1 MPARTHAQAPTSLAA
16 LVTHGKL
23 ATRTP
28 ADKVTKHLQSPGVI
42 VRLVLRLVPFVER
55 ASARLRAAAALAL
68 RGEPSHPSR
77 RGKAPRLGQTP
88 QRWQAIEEEP
98 APKLFYGASC
108 RSERLGTR
116 TDHWEIEHIIT
127 APAIASRLDTEDM
140 KPPLTR
146 LALQV
151 CFSVL
156 MVGISERKSKALG
169 TSGSQIKCH
178 GRAGGR
184 MGSLQGWAT
193 RVLVPG
199 GRPAIC
205 MDRRRIARLRS
216 LVCFAARPTM
226 VYP

>member
-140 KPPLTR
+140 KPP
-146 LALQV
+146 
-151 CFSVL
+151 
-156 MVGISERKSKALG
+156 
-169 TSGSQIKCH
+169 
-178 GRAGGR
+178 GGDR
-184 MGSLQGWAT
+184 GWGWDHKT
-193 RVLVPG
+193 RVTARTHAQAPTSLAALVTN
-199 GRPAIC
+199 GRLTTRAPA
-205 MDRRRIARLRS
+205 DKRIQHLHS
-216 LVCFAARPTM
+216 ESNCFIGT
-226 VYP
+226 

>member
-140 KPPLTR
+140 KPPGGDMGMGVGPQNARDCTDTR
-146 LALQV
+146 T
-151 CFSVL
+151 
-156 MVGISERKSKALG
+156 G
-169 TSGSQIKCH
+169 THVARRPCD
-178 GRAGGR
+178 
-184 MGSLQGWAT
+184 T
-193 RVLVPG
+193 RVRFSHGTCLHGHTHRHP
-199 GRPAIC
+199 
-205 MDRRRIARLRS
+205 RRSPPL
-216 LVCFAARPTM
+216 
-226 VYP
+226 